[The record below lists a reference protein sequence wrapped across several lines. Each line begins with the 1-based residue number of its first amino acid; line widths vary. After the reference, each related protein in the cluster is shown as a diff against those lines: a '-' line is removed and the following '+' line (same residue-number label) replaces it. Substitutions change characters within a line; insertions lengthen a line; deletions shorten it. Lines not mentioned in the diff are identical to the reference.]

1 MCVQVCV
8 CERERERE
16 RECVRVCMCV
26 SAMCP
31 HAAYNHKV
39 HGMENEINGSDV
51 TPEVLQL
58 PEDTQ
63 DRK

>member
-1 MCVQVCV
+1 
-8 CERERERE
+8 
-16 RECVRVCMCV
+16 MCV